1 MHISNSLLLF
11 ILAPYAIGFFALC
24 FWWRWWLL
32 LPIGSVAVVL
42 AGLQYRGVMR
52 SDGPG
57 GMFLDVLLL
66 VFLVLGAG
74 SGAVASGLVIAGRA
88 LRWRMLKPIV
98 VVPAVFLLG
107 FGGYLALGLTKE
119 KIREARFAAPSE
131 TCLNG
136 RHPAKLGDVDLDI
149 PIAPGL
155 FLWGIDRDKE
165 HYILWSNPHARA
177 FCALAE
183 SDAVA
188 LSGISFMIDGSP
200 YRRVAETKRP
210 FCSRKHPEYL
220 WAEMA
225 CNLIATEVIPDNPVR
240 VNVDVA
246 KGRVDWVAK
255 EREAMMRNPV
265 STASDGVRIHRA
277 KHGSYLER
285 PDGFFARCY
294 APSSPS
300 QPWLYC
306 SVRER
311 LSEGLTISYDFRTT
325 EALFLTKSPIIAT
338 NARAIFDSLKR

>member
-88 LRWRMLKPIV
+88 LRWRTLKPLAV
-98 VVPAVFLLG
+98 LPAVFLLG
-107 FGGYLALGLTKE
+107 FGGYFAFGWTQE
-119 KIREARFAAPSE
+119 KIREARFVAPSDA
-131 TCLNG
+131 CLNG
-136 RHPAKLGDVDLDI
+136 LHPARLGDVDLDI
-149 PIAPGL
+149 PVALGL
-155 FLWGIDRDKE
+155 FLWGIDRDNE

-183 SDAVA
+183 RDPVA
-188 LSGISFMIDGSP
+188 LSGVHFKIDGSP
-200 YRRVAETKRP
+200 SRRVAETKMP
-210 FCSRKHPEYL
+210 FCSRKHAEYP
-220 WAEMA
+220 WADMA
-225 CNLIATEVIPDNPVR
+225 CNLIASRVIPDNPVR
-240 VNVDVA
+240 VNVDLS
-246 KGRVDWVAK
+246 KGRFDWVAK
-255 EREAMMRNPV
+255 EREAMQRNPV
-265 STASDGVRIHRA
+265 SIAPDGVRTYREKHRL
-277 KHGSYLER
+277 YLER
-285 PDGFFARCY
+285 PDGYFARCY
-294 APSSPS
+294 APSSAS

-306 SVRER
+306 SVREK
-311 LSEGLTISYDFRTT
+311 LAEDLTISYDFRTT
-325 EALFLTKSPIIAT
+325 EALFLATSPIIAA
-338 NARAIFDSLKR
+338 NARAIFDSLKH